1 MSDMDGLTTKYT
13 FWKLINQYDIEIPI
27 MQRDYAQG
35 RINEQTNSIRE
46 ELLDSLFRSI
56 DYECNI
62 DFDFV
67 YGTVHDQKLF
77 PLDGQQRLTTLFL
90 LHWYIAM
97 KEGYLT
103 DEVSEL
109 LDKFT
114 YSTRISSREF
124 CHALV
129 NFDFDLE
136 ADTEVSGIIKDSN
149 WYFRAWDKDPT
160 IKAMLVMIDD
170 IHAKFFDTENI
181 FGKLIRGIDENPPIT
196 FSFISLEDYSLTD
209 NLYIKM
215 NARGKA
221 LSNFENFK
229 AKFMQYLKG
238 QGFEYKHFEDSID
251 NKWTDLLWGYRSKD
265 NTIDDAF
272 IRVFTFIT
280 EMINTERAEVKDIIS
295 PYRTFNIAT
304 FIKTYDSKEKV
315 QRLYEMLDLWNS
327 KQEIDESMKSIFC
340 LEYEAGKTRLF
351 ENSYNLMDRCLTGEN
366 LSLPN
371 KVLLYMVMR
380 RLAYYKKQ
388 GKTDNGIND
397 YSRVIRN
404 LVSRIRTLTGHA
416 YQSDFRY
423 GRHAI
428 PFVQFIEENLLRA
441 DDVYLVLPSLTAPA
455 AIREESLQDE
465 KDKAK
470 LINKDVAIKARI
482 QHIEDLDTFKG
493 SIYNIIGLLVDKN
506 EDYERVFQSIFTSD
520 NTTLLA
526 RAILSISDYGIKLGG
541 SALGERVY
549 FGTKGNWHT
558 IMTSKRDD
566 SYPEIFYKLIT
577 EYNMTTANNVQGKLE
592 EIIDTNSK
600 LMDRSSWRYYFVKY
614 PRMLGKS
621 NMLYAFKNRNENNIK
636 IHRMDGSTLNGY
648 HIVPFYREIALQ
660 LGNERCDV
668 DSCRGINSEEGA
680 IKLKCGVSLT
690 LKEDGSW
697 LIVRDDE
704 LKDAVQEAIDKYNS
718 LDKKDLDYVEKGVI
732 LCTILH
738 EILKSDT

>member
-1 MSDMDGLTTKYT
+1 MNNMDELKTKYT
-13 FWKLINQYDIEIPI
+13 FWKLINKYYIEIPI

-35 RINEQTNSIRE
+35 RINEQTNSIRI
-46 ELLDSLFRSI
+46 ELLESLFRSI
-56 DYECNI
+56 DGECNI

-67 YGTVHDQKLF
+67 YGTVKDEKLF

-97 KEGYLT
+97 KEGQLT
-103 DEVSEL
+103 DEVSEV

-129 NFDFDLE
+129 NFDLNLE
-136 ADTEVSGIIKDSN
+136 ADTKVSEVIKDSN
-149 WYFRAWDKDPT
+149 WYFRSWDKDPT

-170 IHAKFFDTENI
+170 IHSKFFDTDDM
-181 FGKLIRGIDENPPIT
+181 FDKLIRNIDENPPIT

-221 LSNFENFK
+221 LSSFENFK
-229 AKFMQYLKG
+229 AKFMQYLKN

-251 NKWTDLLWGYRSKD
+251 NKWTDLLWEYRSKD

-272 IRVFTFIT
+272 IRLFSFVT
-280 EMINTERAEVKDIIS
+280 EMIYTEGAEAKDMNS
-295 PYRTFNIAT
+295 PYRPFNIAI
-304 FIKTYDSKEKV
+304 FIKTYDSNEKV
-315 QRLYEMLDLWNS
+315 QRLYEMLDLWSN
-327 KQEIDESMKSIFC
+327 KAEIYDCMKSIFSTG
-340 LEYEAGKTRLF
+340 YEVGKTRLF
-351 ENSYNLMDRCLTGEN
+351 ENNYNLMDRCLIGEN
-366 LSLPN
+366 LSFPN

-380 RLAYYKKQ
+380 RLVYYKNQ

-397 YSRVIRN
+397 YARIIRN
-404 LVSRIRTLTGHA
+404 LVSRIRTLSGHL

-428 PFVQFIEENLLRA
+428 PFVQFIEENLLKA
-441 DDVYLVLPSLTAPA
+441 DNVYEVLPSLTAPA

-470 LINKDVAIKARI
+470 LINVEVANKARI
-482 QHIEDLDTFKG
+482 QHLEDLDTFKG
-493 SIYNIIGLLVDKN
+493 SINNVIGLVADSN
-506 EDYERVFQSIFTSD
+506 EDYTNVFDSIFTAD
-520 NTTLLA
+520 NTTLLT
-526 RAILSISDYGIKLGG
+526 RALLSIADYGIKLGG

-549 FGTKGNWHT
+549 FGTNGNWNT
-558 IMTSKRDD
+558 ILTSKRDD
-566 SYPEIFYKLIT
+566 RYPEIFHKLIT
-577 EYNMTTANNVQGKLE
+577 QYSKTKAKNVQGKLE
-592 EIIDTNSK
+592 EIIDINSK
-600 LMDRSSWRYYFVKY
+600 SMDRATWRYYFVKY

-621 NMLYAFKNRNENNIK
+621 NMLYAFKDRKENIIK

-648 HIVPFYREIALQ
+648 HIVPFYREIAIQ

-680 IKLKCGVSLT
+680 IILKCGVSVT
-690 LKEDGSW
+690 LKEDGGW
-697 LIVRDDE
+697 LITREDE
-704 LKDAVQEAIDKYNS
+704 MKDAVREAIDKYNS
-718 LDKKDLDYVEKGVI
+718 IDKKDLDYVEKGVI
-732 LCTILH
+732 LCTMLH
-738 EILKSDT
+738 DALIKAN